1 VVPRLFLEADG
12 LYVRLQREKQKH
24 RELKMAIGYEGWE
37 RLPQARERYRLVGKR
52 VYCQGSEEIDFW
64 EGAILALGRQWDWSR
79 IPLVVLNGD
88 GARWIDERVQPFERA
103 IRQLDGFHLARS
115 CYQAGGEAGPELYQ
129 AMWQGDWEQAR
140 EILSEVRPSKKEGR
154 AREWVEKV
162 IREEWGADWR
172 IQAGVEIEEGRGL
185 GAMEGNGAQ
194 ILARRM
200 KGKGTSWS
208 GRGASAMAKVR
219 ELLTNGELSQWC
231 GRQAVRGSLVQK
243 PSVSVRAT
251 TRKKRDQG
259 EWLQAG
265 VPALYGPSA
274 SKPWVQILRQ
284 MLHPHTY

>member
-115 CYQAGGEAGPELYQ
+115 CYQAGGEAGPELYWYVSTTLAQ
-129 AMWQGDWEQAR
+129 FGLEF
-140 EILSEVRPSKKEGR
+140 
-154 AREWVEKV
+154 
-162 IREEWGADWR
+162 REENARFMGWDQR
-172 IQAGVEIEEGRGL
+172 LLYDSQVLGRV
-185 GAMEGNGAQ
+185 
-194 ILARRM
+194 
-200 KGKGTSWS
+200 KG
-208 GRGASAMAKVR
+208 RF
-219 ELLTNGELSQWC
+219 
-231 GRQAVRGSLVQK
+231 
-243 PSVSVRAT
+243 
-251 TRKKRDQG
+251 
-259 EWLQAG
+259 
-265 VPALYGPSA
+265 ALRP
-274 SKPWVQILRQ
+274 
-284 MLHPHTY
+284 

>member
-1 VVPRLFLEADG
+1 
-12 LYVRLQREKQKH
+12 
-24 RELKMAIGYEGWE
+24 M
-37 RLPQARERYRLVGKR
+37 
-52 VYCQGSEEIDFW
+52 
-64 EGAILALGRQWDWSR
+64 
-79 IPLVVLNGD
+79 VLNGD

-129 AMWQGDWEQAR
+129 AMRQGDWERAR

-154 AREWVEKV
+154 AREWIEKV
-162 IREEWGADWR
+162 VREEWGADWR
-172 IQAGVEIEEGRGL
+172 IQAGVEMEEGRGL
-185 GAMEGNGAQ
+185 GTMEGNGAQ

-200 KGKGTSWS
+200 KGKGMNWS
-208 GRGASAMAKVR
+208 ERGASAMAKVR

-231 GRQAVRGSLVQK
+231 GRQAARGNSMPK
-243 PSVSVRAT
+243 PPVAIRAT

-259 EWLQAG
+259 KWLQAG